1 MKKLIIAI
9 LLIFAKFVTASTPI
23 TCTALS
29 DLGYKYMYFGFT
41 GTSTDTFTIAHSN
54 DDLTWTNLGGSWPS
68 CGNGSP
74 CKVNSPS
81 AVCYK
86 NNLYLLIAEAN
97 DSNYNSTVQD
107 IGVLNTDYS
116 VTTLL
121 TFDWASLGS
130 VSTIFAGRWEA
141 VSGSTNCFTTPVTF
155 SSGFFSW
162 STYQACASLTPTS
175 ASITSGPTLLTNTGA
190 VNGMYDTQVIQQ
202 GSTCNLVGSQTN
214 SGLTFRTAAISTGAC
229 PAGPFTWQTN
239 AATGGSPL
247 AAQSTVSTQNEG
259 PNYLQTNN
267 AGGWYFYFESISPTH
282 VMYGANCTPVTISS
296 CTISTPVAWT
306 EDQTYRAGT
315 ILKMTTGTFMTG
327 VVTIGTVIQ

>member
-1 MKKLIIAI
+1 M
-9 LLIFAKFVTASTPI
+9 FAATPV
-23 TCTALS
+23 TCTALTA
-29 DLGYKYMYFGFT
+29 LGYNYLFFT
-41 GTSTDTFTIAHSN
+41 FTTSGTTDSFTIAHSN
-54 DDLTWTNLGGSWPS
+54 DGISWTNLGGSWPT

-74 CKVNSPS
+74 CAVNSPA
-81 AVCYK
+81 AVCYN
-86 NNLYLLIAEAN
+86 NNLYLLVAEAN
-97 DSNYNSTVQD
+97 DASFNSTKQD

-155 SSGFFSW
+155 ASGFFNW

-190 VNGMYDTQVIQQ
+190 TNGMYDPQVIQQ
-202 GSTCNLVGSQTN
+202 GSTCNLVGTQTN
-214 SGLTFRTAAISTGAC
+214 SGLTFRVSAISTGSC

-239 AATGGSPL
+239 ASAGGSPL
-247 AAQSTVSTQNEG
+247 APQNSVSTQNEG
-259 PNYLQTNN
+259 PNYLQTAI
-267 AGGWYFYFESISPTH
+267 AGGWYFYFEDITGAVH
-282 VMYGANCTPVTISS
+282 QMYYANCTPITIAT
-296 CTISTPVAWT
+296 CLISTPAAFI

-315 ILKMTTGTFMTG
+315 ILRMTTTPLPSSALYG
-327 VVTIGTVIQ
+327 GTVNGGTWQ